1 MLKWFVCLVTE
12 LAFVISKPSE
22 INRMLKCFRPHIF
35 FGRAS
40 RIVDD
45 RVADVAIIPD
55 HFAGIA
61 NVLTVMTAETSRRI
75 KMTDIIRMSLPIRF
89 HLREKIRLED
99 ALDLFDAG
107 PNGFILAGINIYI
120 VGSIE
125 LIQAG

>member
-1 MLKWFVCLVTE
+1 MAFDTLKHRNVAKLKWMLELSVRFVAE

-22 INRMLKCFRPHIF
+22 INRMLKWPRPRIF

-61 NVLTVMTAETSRRI
+61 NVLAVMTAET
-75 KMTDIIRMSLPIRF
+75 P
-89 HLREKIRLED
+89 
-99 ALDLFDAG
+99 
-107 PNGFILAGINIYI
+107 
-120 VGSIE
+120 
-125 LIQAG
+125 